1 MYPQQEPAPVAYT
14 PFNELPSYPP
24 TTDLNAVAEA
34 IKLNFE
40 SKTSWKLIFDAIDNL
55 RIINKY
61 YPSQKTNIFVGFG
74 GYILEQLENPK
85 KTSLFRN
92 TLFLMREVF
101 EGGKAEKIDD
111 QIVKRLLPVL
121 MSKVGNE
128 KAVIREEIKLILH
141 NVCTYCAY
149 ESTFETVCQCCF
161 DKNPVICETALKM
174 LAKLIQSCNLN
185 LLNLN
190 MNTLQIIFR
199 TMANLFDEKK
209 SHMKN
214 GNLKTWN
221 LEICNFIY
229 RLVGVENYLNYMN
242 QLLSPE
248 EKALMVNEMEKPLVK
263 KESKKSR
270 VSLGDYLK
278 SRKMEGMMN

>member
-1 MYPQQEPAPVAYT
+1 MYPQEPAPAVYT
-14 PFNELPSYPP
+14 PFTELPAYPP
-24 TTDLNAVAEA
+24 ATDLNSVAEA

-61 YPSQKTNIFVGFG
+61 YPSQKTNIFIGFG

-85 KTSLFRN
+85 QTSVFRN
-92 TLFLMREVF
+92 TLFLMKEVF

-128 KAVIREEIKLILH
+128 KAVIRDEIKSILQD
-141 NVCTYCAY
+141 VCTYCVY
-149 ESTFETVCQCCF
+149 ESTFEAVCQCCF
-161 DKNPVICETALKM
+161 DKNPVLCETALKM
-174 LAKLIQSCNLN
+174 LAKLIQNCNLN
-185 LLNLN
+185 LFNLN
-190 MNTLQIIFR
+190 INTLQIIFK

-209 SHMKN
+209 SHLKN
-214 GNLKTWN
+214 GNMKTWN
-221 LEICNFIY
+221 LEICNFVY
-229 RLVGVENYLNYMN
+229 RLLGVENYLNFMN
-242 QLLSPE
+242 QLLTPE
-248 EKALMVNEMEKPLVK
+248 ERALMVNEMEKPLVK

>member
-1 MYPQQEPAPVAYT
+1 MYPTQEASPFAYT
-14 PFNELPSYPP
+14 SFANLPAYPP
-24 TTDLNAVAEA
+24 SADLNTVAEV
-34 IKLNFE
+34 IRQNFE
-40 SKTSWKLIFDAIDNL
+40 SRGNWKSIFDAIDNL

-85 KTSLFRN
+85 QTSVFRN

-101 EGGKAEKIDD
+101 EGGKTEKIDD

-121 MSKVGNE
+121 MSKITNE
-128 KAVIREEIKLILH
+128 KAVIREEIKSIL
-141 NVCTYCAY
+141 NDVCTNCVYD
-149 ESTFETVCQCCF
+149 STFEIVCQCCF
-161 DKNPVICETALKM
+161 DKNTVVCETALKM
-174 LAKLIQSCNLN
+174 LAKLVQTCNLN
-185 LLNLN
+185 LFSLNPS
-190 MNTLQIIFR
+190 TLQIIFR

-209 SHMKN
+209 CHLKN

-229 RLVGVENYLNYMN
+229 RLVGVENYLNFMN
-242 QLLSPE
+242 QLLTPE
-248 EKALMVNEMEKPLVK
+248 ERTLMMSEMEKPLVK

-278 SRKMEGMMN
+278 TKKMEGMMN